1 MTVTVEEF
9 RDVSLLPE
17 RFNALFEQHGACSF
31 FLTRE
36 WFELLSV
43 SGFDPGAERLIL
55 AASLPTGE
63 PLALLPLAVSDDGVT
78 GLANYYSLLF
88 TPLLNL
94 ALPEAAHRDAL
105 TAMAIQLKRR
115 HAMIHLKPM
124 APDDPALPVLNAAFA
139 AAGFVV
145 DTYAASPMRYL
156 DSGVLD
162 AAAFTD
168 SLNSRVANSI
178 RRNMGDTRDPDGF
191 ALFTAPAEVDHAL
204 TLYEA
209 VYAASWKE
217 AEPFPGF
224 MRALAAACARR
235 GALRLGCWFIDGD
248 PAAAQFWIVHGG
260 KATIYKLAHDRL
272 YHTRSVGSALTLRM
286 FQEVLDGD
294 RPDRIDFGLGDE
306 PFKADWT
313 PETAERIGW
322 LAFNPLSP
330 KGLAQAARHKAGRL
344 FGLSRRRKGV

>member
-9 RDVSLLPE
+9 RDVAVLPE
-17 RFNALFEQHGACSF
+17 RFDILFEQHGARSF

-36 WFELLSV
+36 WFELLSG
-43 SGFDPGAERLIL
+43 SGFDAGAERLIV

-63 PLALLPLAVSDDGVT
+63 PVALLPLAVSDDGLT
-78 GLANYYSLLF
+78 GLANYYSLLYA
-88 TPLLNL
+88 PMVNS
-94 ALPEAAHRDAL
+94 AVPGAAHSEAL
-105 TAMAIQLKRR
+105 SAIAAWLKRR
-115 HAMIHLKPM
+115 HAAVHLKPM
-124 APDDPALPVLNAAFA
+124 APDDPVLPALTAAFTA
-139 AAGFVV
+139 TGFVV
-145 DTYAASPMRYL
+145 DTHAAAPMRYL
-156 DSGVLD
+156 DSRGID
-162 AAAFTD
+162 SAAFTAG
-168 SLNSRVANSI
+168 LNSRVTNSI
-178 RRNMGDTRDPDGF
+178 RRNMGEIREPDGF
-191 ALFTAPAEVDHAL
+191 ALFTTPAEVDHAL

-209 VYAASWKE
+209 VYAASWKA

-224 MRALAAACARR
+224 MRALAAACAWR

-248 PAAAQFWIVHGG
+248 PAAAQFWIVHRGM
-260 KATIYKLAHDRL
+260 ATIYKLAHDRL

-294 RPDRIDFGLGDE
+294 RPDRIDFGLGGE

-313 PETAERIGW
+313 PETADRIGW

-330 KGLAQAARHKAGRL
+330 RGLAQAARHKAGRL

>member
-9 RDVSLLPE
+9 RDVSLLPG
-17 RFNALFEQHGACSF
+17 RFDALFEQHGARSF
-31 FLTRE
+31 FLTRQ
-36 WFELLSV
+36 WFSLLAAD
-43 SGFDPGAERLIL
+43 GFDPAAERLIL
-55 AASLPTGE
+55 AASLSTGE
-63 PLALLPLAVSDDGVT
+63 PVALLPLAVTADDVT
-78 GLANYYSLLF
+78 GLANYYSLLYS
-88 TPLLNL
+88 PLFNL
-94 ALPEAAHRDAL
+94 SLPQAAHNDAL
-105 TAMAIQLKRR
+105 AVMAIRLKRH
-115 HAMIHLKPM
+115 HAMVHLKPM
-124 APDDPALPVLNAAFA
+124 ARDDPALPLLDAAFT
-139 AAGFVV
+139 AAGFIT
-145 DTYAASPMRYL
+145 DSYAASPMRFL
-156 DSGVLD
+156 ECGGLD
-162 AAAFTD
+162 AASFTAG
-168 SLNSRVANSI
+168 LNSRVANSI
-178 RRNMGDTRDPDGF
+178 RRNVGDTRDPDAF
-191 ALFTAPAEVDHAL
+191 ALFTAPEEVDHAMI
-204 TLYEA
+204 LYEA

-224 MRALAAACARR
+224 MRALAAACARH

-248 PAAAQFWIVHGG
+248 PAAAQFWIVHHGE
-260 KATIYKLAHDRL
+260 ATIYKLAHDRL

-344 FGLSRRRKGV
+344 FGLSRGRKGV

>member
-17 RFNALFEQHGACSF
+17 RFDHLFEQHGARSF

-36 WFELLSV
+36 WFELLSR
-43 SGFDPGAERLIL
+43 SGFDPDSARLIL

-63 PLALLPLAVSDDGVT
+63 PVALLLLAAPDEGIT

-88 TPLLNL
+88 APLLNL
-94 ALPEAAHRDAL
+94 DQPEAAHRDAL
-105 TAMAIQLKRR
+105 SAMALHLKRQCS
-115 HAMIHLKPM
+115 MIHLKPM
-124 APDDPALPVLNAAFA
+124 APEDPALPSLNAAFA

-145 DTYAASPMRYL
+145 DTYTASPMRYL
-156 DSGVLD
+156 DSRGID
-162 AAAFTD
+162 GAAFTAA
-168 SLNSRVANSI
+168 LNSRVANSI
-178 RRNMGDTRDPDGF
+178 RRNTGDMREPDGF
-191 ALFTAPAEVDHAL
+191 ALFTTPAEVDHAM

-217 AEPFPGF
+217 AEPFPRF
-224 MRALAAACARR
+224 MRAMAAACARR
-235 GALRLGCWFIDGD
+235 GALRLGCWFVDGD
-248 PAAAQFWIVHGG
+248 PAAAQFWIVHHGM
-260 KATIYKLAHDRL
+260 ATIYKLAHDRL

-294 RPDRIDFGLGDE
+294 QPHRIDFGLGDE
-306 PFKADWT
+306 PFKTDWT
-313 PETAERIGW
+313 PATAERIGW